1 MINIPLQTIA
11 NQSLNIVLN
20 DNNYVIRLHA
30 CEDSI
35 VTGSIIDRTALDSLG
50 TSITAVDIIENNITI
65 VTGMRA
71 VCGTPLLPYSYLQ
84 GDGNF
89 IFVTNNDEYP
99 NWRLF
104 GINQYLIYATYN
116 EIKALQNG

>member
-1 MINIPLQTIA
+1 MINIPLQNIA
-11 NQSLNIVLN
+11 NQTLNIVLN
-20 DNNYVIRLHA
+20 NNNYVIRLHA

-35 VTGSIIDRTALDSLG
+35 TTGSIVDRTALESLG
-50 TSITAVDIIENNITI
+50 TSIVAVDITENNEVI

-71 VCGTPLLPYSYLQ
+71 VCGTPLLPYPYLQ

-104 GINQYLIYATYN
+104 GVNQYLIYASPS
-116 EIKALQNG
+116 EIEELQNG

>member
-1 MINIPLQTIA
+1 MINIPLQNIA
-11 NQSLNIVLN
+11 NQTLNIVLN
-20 DNNYVIRLHA
+20 DNNYIIRLHA
-30 CEDSI
+30 CEDF
-35 VTGSIIDRTALDSLG
+35 VTTGSIIDRTDLDFLG
-50 TSITAVDIIENNITI
+50 TAITSVDIIENNTVII
-65 VTGMRA
+65 TGMRA

-104 GINQYLIYATYN
+104 GINQYLIYASPSEIEVIRN
-116 EIKALQNG
+116 E